1 MLRTAHKAAAG
12 TTWLKEVQPL
22 SAASFDDEP
31 VDEEAVRSVLSA
43 FAGPLRSTSR
53 FNKQVA
59 GMLAG
64 LAQSESDK
72 YEAALVTLGTLLGAD
87 SFKPPGK
94 GRADAVWIWLDS
106 WATVEAK
113 SEQESEGMLSMNYV
127 RQTNTQLASVAADR
141 EADQAPEGSFSIIVT
156 PRGVVD
162 PDAVSIA
169 QGHVYLAAPKLIQDV
184 AHDAARA
191 WNELRGVAPGVT
203 GQALHDAVAR
213 VLWQHRVLPTQVKE
227 RLTRDPIRGL

>member
-1 MLRTAHKAAAG
+1 VPQAL
-12 TTWLKEVQPL
+12 L
-22 SAASFDDEP
+22 SSPDY
-31 VDEEAVRSVLSA
+31 VLETCLSLSHLLHMVVCI
-43 FAGPLRSTSR
+43 P
-53 FNKQVA
+53 
-59 GMLAG
+59 AG
-64 LAQSESDK
+64 LTKK
-72 YEAALVTLGTLLGAD
+72 YEAALVTLGTLLGAE

-94 GRADAVWIWLDS
+94 GRADAVWLWLDV

-113 SEQESEGMLSMNYV
+113 SEQDAEGMLSMAYV

-141 EADQAPEGSFSIIVT
+141 DENSPPAGSFSVIAT

-169 QGHVYLAAPKLIQDV
+169 QPHVYLTSPKLIQDI

-203 GQALHDAVAR
+203 GQALHDAAAL

-227 RLTRDPIRGL
+227 RLTRDPIRGA